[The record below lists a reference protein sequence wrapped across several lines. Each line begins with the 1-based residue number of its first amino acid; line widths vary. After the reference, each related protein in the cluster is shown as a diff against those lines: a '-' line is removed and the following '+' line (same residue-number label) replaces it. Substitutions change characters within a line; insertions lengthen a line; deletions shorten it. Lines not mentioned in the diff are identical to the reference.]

1 MTMENFLELTN
12 SPIIKKGVLQN
23 QFDKRV
29 EKLYVTKKID
39 FQFDDT
45 AFTHPD
51 GGCSNLFYNQNRK
64 KRCLRNYIFRY
75 V

>member
-51 GGCSNLFYNQNRK
+51 GDPLTYSITLTE
-64 KRCLRNYIFRY
+64 KRDA
-75 V
+75 

>member
-39 FQFDDT
+39 FQFDNT

-51 GGCSNLFYNQNRK
+51 GDALTYSITKTER
-64 KRCLRNYIFRY
+64 RDA
-75 V
+75 